1 VTRHTGDNEDAIDA
15 LMGAVNEET
24 VAVAEQ
30 AGEASAARSA
40 RRWLPFIMAGVLLV
54 SLLMSSAV
62 AIAVAQ
68 LYARQAQ
75 VDAAVS
81 ETRQLAENAK
91 AAGDAANA
99 ELVRRGQTP
108 VPIPQPGQAQDSEVL
123 VAAAA
128 ARVLQSLPNM
138 TPTAA
143 DLAAAVGAYVAANP
157 VRVGPSPQQVADA
170 VAAYFATTPPPSGP
184 PGPTGIQGEP
194 GTPGTQGERGER
206 GPPPTAEEIRN
217 ALTEFLRDN
226 PDVLCPRGG
235 SFSQLTVRLADGG
248 TADTWAC
255 VVQVAPPSTTQ
266 SSAVPLLPLG
276 R

>member
-1 VTRHTGDNEDAIDA
+1 MTREADDDDAIDA
-15 LMGAVNEET
+15 LMGAMNEET

-30 AGEASAARSA
+30 AAVASAARSA
-40 RRWLPFIMAGVLLV
+40 RRWLPFIVAGVMLV

-68 LYARQAQ
+68 LFARQAQ
-75 VDAAVS
+75 VAAAVS
-81 ETRQLAENAK
+81 ETRQLAESAK

-108 VPIPQPGQAQDSEVL
+108 VPIPQPGQVQDSEVL

-128 ARVLQSLPNM
+128 ARVLQSLPNVA
-138 TPTAA
+138 PTAT
-143 DLAAAVGAYVAANP
+143 DLAAAVSAYVAANP
-157 VRVGPSPQQVADA
+157 GRVGPSPQQVADA
-170 VAAYFATTPPPSGP
+170 IAAYFAVTPPPSGP
-184 PGPTGIQGEP
+184 PGPSGVPGEP
-194 GTPGTQGERGER
+194 GTPGTQGERGEP
-206 GPPPTAEEIRN
+206 GPPPTAEEIRA
-217 ALTEFLRDN
+217 ALSDYLRDN
-226 PDVLCPRGG
+226 PDALCPRGG

-255 VVQVAPPSTTQ
+255 VVQVSPTTTSQ